1 MFMSRRYN
9 MVRKEHPVTRA
20 KSGDTV
26 KVHYTGKL
34 SDDTVFDSSANQEPL
49 EFTIGSGQIIPGFER
64 AVVGMQPGESRT
76 ASISTEQAYGPHQD
90 ELLITVERSQ
100 FPADM
105 IPEVGQQVQIRLAEG
120 QAAVATIADV
130 SDSEVTLDANHPL
143 AGEDLTFDIELVE
156 IIADHDRDNGARTRA
171 SAG

>member
-1 MFMSRRYN
+1 
-9 MVRKEHPVTRA
+9 MVRKEHLVTRA

-34 SDDTVFDSSANQEPL
+34 SDDTVFDSSANQDPL
-49 EFTIGSGQIIPGFER
+49 EFTIGAGQIIPGFEQ

-76 ASISTEQAYGPHQD
+76 TSIPTEQAYGPHQD
-90 ELLITVERSQ
+90 ELLIAVERSQ

-105 IPEVGQQVQIRLAEG
+105 IPEVGHQIQIRLADG
-120 QAAVATIADV
+120 QTAVATIADV

-143 AGEDLTFDIELVE
+143 AGEDLTFEIELME
-156 IIADHDRDNGARTRA
+156 IVADHHSSNGARTRA
-171 SAG
+171 SAD

>member
-1 MFMSRRYN
+1 MTTLRN
-9 MVRKEHPVTRA
+9 MVRKEHPMAQA

-34 SDDTVFDSSANQEPL
+34 SDDTVFDSSANQNPL
-49 EFTIGSGQIIPGFER
+49 EFTIGSGQIIPGFEQ

-76 ASISTEQAYGPHQD
+76 TSIPTEQAYGPHQD
-90 ELLITVERSQ
+90 ELLIPVERSQ
-100 FPADM
+100 FPTDM
-105 IPEVGQQVQIRLAEG
+105 TPEVGQQIQIRLADG
-120 QAAVATIADV
+120 QAAVATIADI
-130 SDSEVTLDANHPL
+130 SDSEVILDANHPL

-156 IIADHDRDNGARTRA
+156 IVADHDRNNGARTTA